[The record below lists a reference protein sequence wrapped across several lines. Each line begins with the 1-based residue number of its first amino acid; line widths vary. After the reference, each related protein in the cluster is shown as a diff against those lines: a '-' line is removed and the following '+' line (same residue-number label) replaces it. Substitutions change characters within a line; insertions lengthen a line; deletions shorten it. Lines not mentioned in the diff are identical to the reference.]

1 MTRIVTLHET
11 VEQAV
16 SGLGFE
22 LVELERSA
30 GGLLRVTID
39 FPWLAGT
46 EAIEPRSIGV
56 DDCEAV
62 SRQLQYA
69 LEVDDVDYQRLE
81 VSSPGLDRPLR
92 VRRDFERFE
101 GEQVAIVLKEPIAA
115 DDGSPDAAH
124 VGRKRFSGRLQKAD
138 APSDGWL
145 LIWQDGPRRG
155 PKQHGGGPG
164 QQQVLAFDLDEL
176 QSARLQPQLD
186 FKRGQRGEGRR
197 KRA

>member
-1 MTRIVTLHET
+1 MR
-11 VEQAV
+11 
-16 SGLGFE
+16 GLGYE

-39 FPWLAGT
+39 FPWSADT
-46 EAIEPRSIGV
+46 VVPEPRSIGV

-69 LEVDDVDYQRLE
+69 LEVDDVDYERLE

-92 VRRDFERFE
+92 EPRDFERFQ
-101 GEQVAIVLKEPIAA
+101 GEQVAIVLKQPIAA
-115 DDGSPDAAH
+115 ADGTPEVAH
-124 VGRKRFSGRLQKAD
+124 LGRKRFSGRLQKAD
-138 APSDGWL
+138 APATGWL
-145 LIWQDGPRRG
+145 LIWQDAPERSAKRAGNARP
-155 PKQHGGGPG
+155 QGGAQRSQED

-186 FKRGQRGEGRR
+186 FRRGRSGGGRR

>member
-1 MTRIVTLHET
+1 MR
-11 VEQAV
+11 
-16 SGLGFE
+16 GLGYE

-39 FPWLAGT
+39 FPWSAD
-46 EAIEPRSIGV
+46 AVAPEPRAVGV

-69 LEVDDVDYQRLE
+69 LEVDDVDYERLE

-92 VRRDFERFE
+92 EPCDFERFA
-101 GEQVAIVLKEPIAA
+101 GEQVAIVLKQPIAA
-115 DDGSPDAAH
+115 GDGSPEVTH
-124 VGRKRFSGRLQKAD
+124 LGRKRFSGRLQKAD
-138 APSDGWL
+138 APSTGWL
-145 LIWQDGPRRG
+145 LIWQDAPGRGAKRSGGAKPRDGAQRS
-155 PKQHGGGPG
+155 PED

-176 QSARLQPQLD
+176 QSARLHPQLD
-186 FKRGQRGEGRR
+186 FRRGRSGGGRR